1 MSHTE
6 IDASV
11 VVVMNRRRP
20 KQGQALIEYA
30 FLMVLLATITFAVIA
45 LAGNQ
50 LTGLYSDM
58 SFEMQHL
65 TDSSTYAPNGVAI
78 APGSTPPAG
87 SCPAGKTLELR
98 GHKWKCR

>member
-11 VVVMNRRRP
+11 VVVMNRRR
-20 KQGQALIEYA
+20 KKHGQALIEYA

-45 LAGNQ
+45 LAGTQ
-50 LTGLYSDM
+50 LTGLYGDL

-65 TDSSTYAPNGVAI
+65 TDVNTYTPNGNPV
-78 APGSTPPAG
+78 APGTTPPAG
-87 SCPAGKTLELR
+87 TCAAGQSLLLR
-98 GHKWKCR
+98 GHKWKCK

>member
-11 VVVMNRRRP
+11 VVIMSARRK
-20 KQGQALIEYA
+20 KQGQALVEYA

-50 LTGLYSDM
+50 LTGLYNDL
-58 SFEMQHL
+58 SFEFQHI
-65 TDSSTYAPNGVAI
+65 TDTNTYTANGTVVP
-78 APGSTPPAG
+78 PGSTPPPG
-87 SCPAGKTLELR
+87 TCPVGQTPELR
-98 GHKWKCR
+98 GHKWKCH

>member
-11 VVVMNRRRP
+11 VVVMSARR
-20 KQGQALIEYA
+20 KKSGQALVEYA
-30 FLMVLLATITFAVIA
+30 FLLVLLATITFAVIV

-50 LTGLYSDM
+50 LTSLYSDL
-58 SFEMQHL
+58 SFEVQHL
-65 TDSSTYAPNGVAI
+65 TDTNTYTPSGVVI

-87 SCPAGKTLELR
+87 TCPPGKTLELR
-98 GHKWKCR
+98 GHKWKCH

>member
-11 VVVMNRRRP
+11 VVMVNRRR
-20 KQGQALIEYA
+20 KKRGQALIEYA

-50 LTGLYSDM
+50 LTSLYSDL
-58 SFEMQHL
+58 SFEFQHL
-65 TDSSTYAPNGVAI
+65 TDSNTYTQTGTTVASG
-78 APGSTPPAG
+78 ATPPAG
-87 SCPAGKTLELR
+87 TCAPVETPVLR
-98 GHKWKCR
+98 GHKWKCK

>member
-11 VVVMNRRRP
+11 VVVMNRRRK

-50 LTGLYSDM
+50 LTSLYSDL
-58 SFEMQHL
+58 SFEFQHL
-65 TDSSTYAPNGVAI
+65 ADANTYTPNGTTV
-78 APGSTPPAG
+78 APGTTPPAG
-87 SCPAGKTLELR
+87 TCPVGQTPFLR
-98 GHKWKCR
+98 GHKWKCG